1 MVTAWG
7 TQGTRFGALG
17 FWPAPGTSKH
27 RRTSGRHT
35 TPGGPVRTRGEQTAK
50 MSATRDDRLTVV
62 LPTDEA
68 RTIRDAAE
76 GEGLSLESF
85 AVEAM
90 KRYAREVL
98 ADRRLF
104 RVPDTD
110 WSAFEALLESPPSD
124 ATRLRRLLDDE
135 PGAE

>member
-1 MVTAWG
+1 
-7 TQGTRFGALG
+7 
-17 FWPAPGTSKH
+17 
-27 RRTSGRHT
+27 
-35 TPGGPVRTRGEQTAK
+35 
-50 MSATRDDRLTVV
+50 MSATRDEKLAVV

-76 GEGLSLESF
+76 GEGLSLEDF

-104 RVPDTD
+104 RIPDTD

-124 ATRLRRLLDDE
+124 ATRLRRLLDEE